1 MLSENGKC
9 SSSLGK
15 HPALVWDDVRVFLMI
30 ARQGTLSSAATAM
43 GLGVATLTRRLDRLE
58 AALGVALFLRQQSG
72 YTLAPEGH
80 ALLKRAEAME
90 DAALSFDAFRDT
102 NAPLSGVVRVATAE
116 NIAHECILPHLH
128 AFYARYPN
136 LRVELL
142 TDVSSVSVH
151 RHEAD
156 LAIRMVRPERGNVR
170 FKRLATLG
178 YGLYASAEYVARH
191 SIDPHSVTVD
201 ALSSGAAEFI
211 GWSAAFAH
219 LPAAQWLERALEGRA
234 PVLMT
239 TSVATQITAARA
251 HLGCVVAPH
260 FLARDAGLVCVA
272 RELGIDQPIYLVI
285 QSDLA
290 QSPRT
295 RVLADF
301 LSECVAAH
309 GDRLSG
315 KAFS

>member
-1 MLSENGKC
+1 MGSP
-9 SSSLGK
+9 
-15 HPALVWDDVRVFLMI
+15 PALVWDDVRVFLMI
-30 ARQGTLSSAATAM
+30 ARQGTLSAAANAM

-72 YTLAPEGH
+72 YTLAAEGH
-80 ALLKRAEAME
+80 ALLARAETME

-116 NIAHECILPHLH
+116 NIAHECILPHLP
-128 AFYARYPN
+128 AFHARYPN
-136 LRVELL
+136 LCVELL

-156 LAIRMVRPERGNVR
+156 LAIRMVRPARGNVR
-170 FKRLATLG
+170 FRRLATLG

-191 SIDPHSVTVD
+191 SIDLRGATTD
-201 ALSSGAAEFI
+201 ALSSGVLGCI
-211 GWSAAFAH
+211 GWSAAYAH
-219 LPAAQWLERALEGRA
+219 LPAAQWMERALGGQA

-251 HLGCVVAPH
+251 HLGCVVVPH
-260 FLARDAGLVCVA
+260 FLARDAGLVGVM
-272 RELGIDQPIYLVI
+272 RELGIDQSIYLVI

-301 LSECVAAH
+301 LGECVTAH
-309 GDRLSG
+309 DARLSG
-315 KAFS
+315 AAFF